1 MPTLEFA
8 CQMTNAIRMFL
19 PMPLKQPR
27 VATPGPPWAWPML
40 PIAESD
46 RKDEAV
52 SHTIVDHFTG
62 VFTGHGSAH

>member
-1 MPTLEFA
+1 
-8 CQMTNAIRMFL
+8 
-19 PMPLKQPR
+19 
-27 VATPGPPWAWPML
+27 ML
-40 PIAESD
+40 LIAESD